1 MDRNEKLELL
11 QQQIDEANGGSPS
24 EFSVWRQKTE
34 VVLRNVV
41 GDANPLYESFRKVHY
56 SPMVWSVDTP
66 NSRFAEAQA
75 AGVRQAIAILN
86 AAKLEVELTG
96 GTPQPVDGSAPTGR
110 KIFIVH
116 GTNEARKHELARFL
130 RALTGYEPTILHEQA
145 SSGRTIIEKFEDH
158 AADTAYAVVIASGDD
173 VGREQTSGSDQP
185 RPRQNVVFELG
196 FFFGSLGRNKVALLY
211 EEGVERPSD
220 TDGIVRISLDGAGGW
235 KATLVRELEAAGV
248 GVDWSALGR
257 M

>member
-1 MDRNEKLELL
+1 MDRNEKLALL
-11 QQQIDEANGGSPS
+11 QQQIDDANEGSPA

-41 GDANPLYESFRKVHY
+41 GDANPLYESFRKIHY
-56 SPMVWSVDTP
+56 SPIVWSPDTP
-66 NSRFAEAQA
+66 RSRFGEAQA

-86 AAKLEVELTG
+86 AAKLEVEISG
-96 GTPQPVDGSAPTGR
+96 GTPEPVDRSMTTGH

-116 GTNEARKHELARFL
+116 GTNDARKHEVARFL

-145 SSGRTIIEKFEDH
+145 NGGRTIIEKFEDH

-173 VGREQTSGSDQP
+173 IGRERSKDSDQP

-220 TDGIVRISLDGAGGW
+220 TDGIVRISLDEAGGW
-235 KATLVRELEAAGV
+235 KAILARELQEAGV
-248 GVDWSALGR
+248 GVEWSALGR